1 MGAMNIGQASPYV
14 EAFAIARA
22 AAAAI
27 FTVIDRVPEI
37 DSFSEEGAVPSNP
50 RTPDISKNNNNSPK
64 DKEKSN
70 NNNHSVKDFVNNTND
85 HRLKEREWIN
95 SGNIIFDSVFFTY
108 PSRPDVK
115 VSSSLKMLSHAV
127 KPLYL

>member
-27 FTVIDRVPEI
+27 FTVIDRIPEI
-37 DSFSEEGAVPSNP
+37 DSFSEGG
-50 RTPDISKNNNNSPK
+50 DIPINTETSEVLSNNNSCETK
-64 DKEKSN
+64 DKVDGDFPSN
-70 NNNHSVKDFVNNTND
+70 QETVQACDANISNQPETIGWK
-85 HRLKEREWIN
+85 N
-95 SGNIIFDSVFFTY
+95 SGNVVFDNVFFNY

-115 VSSSLKMLSHAV
+115 VT
-127 KPLYL
+127 LYC

>member
-50 RTPDISKNNNNSPK
+50 RTPDISKNNNVSPK
-64 DKEKSN
+64 DQKKAN
-70 NNNHSVKDFVNNTND
+70 NNNSSDKDLFNTDD
-85 HRLKEREWIN
+85 HKLKVGDWVN

-115 VSSSLKMLSHAV
+115 VSYCIILCLKVLS
-127 KPLYL
+127 